1 MRVKGILCGK
11 GLRRSRGARL
21 EINRCENLGVVRPD
35 YSLIA
40 RMIASTLCQ
49 TGAEFPCPY
58 VPGRAAR
65 FSGFDCDRPLPE
77 GLYDS
82 LMQVN
87 FRRNGS
93 VVYRPDCQGC
103 ADCRMIRI
111 PVGGFE
117 LNRAQR
123 RCLKRNQDV
132 IPTLEPARPTDEK
145 HRLYQRYL
153 GARHASASPDE
164 DAMDGSREEFESFLY
179 SSCVTTED
187 VVFRDS
193 SGKLL
198 AVSVVDR
205 EPRSLSAVY
214 CYFDPEESIRRSLG
228 TFNILAL
235 VEEAQRRGLD
245 YVYLGY
251 WLGDSK
257 KMSYKAAFRPAEV
270 WSPMLGFVPPERNP

>member
-1 MRVKGILCGK
+1 M
-11 GLRRSRGARL
+11 
-21 EINRCENLGVVRPD
+21 RPD

-58 VPGRAAR
+58 VRGRIAR

-93 VVYRPDCQGC
+93 VVYRPSCRNC
-103 ADCRMIRI
+103 SDCRMIRI
-111 PVGGFE
+111 PVDAFQPGRSQE
-117 LNRAQR
+117 
-123 RCLKRNQDV
+123 RCRKRNRDLSV
-132 IPTLEPARPTDEK
+132 TIEPAVPTDEK
-145 HRLYQRYL
+145 HALYERYL
-153 GARHASASPDE
+153 DARHSSEAPDD
-164 DAMDGSREEFESFLY
+164 DAMDGSRDEFESFLY
-179 SSCVTTED
+179 TSCVNTED
-187 VVFRDS
+187 IVFRS
-193 SGKLL
+193 PEGRLL

-214 CYFDPEESIRRSLG
+214 CYYDPEESARRSLG
-228 TFNILAL
+228 TFNILTL
-235 VEEAQRRGLD
+235 VAEARRRELE

-251 WLGDSK
+251 WLGDSR
-257 KMSYKAAFRPAEV
+257 KMSYKAGFRPSEI
-270 WSPMLGFVPPERNP
+270 WSPVLGFVSSTEES

>member
-1 MRVKGILCGK
+1 MRT
-11 GLRRSRGARL
+11 
-21 EINRCENLGVVRPD
+21 D

-49 TGAEFPCPY
+49 TGDEFPCPY
-58 VPGRAAR
+58 VPGRGAR

-93 VVYRPDCQGC
+93 VVYRPDCRGC
-103 ADCRMIRI
+103 SDCRMIRI
-111 PVGGFE
+111 PTLDLE
-117 LNRAQR
+117 LNRAQK

-132 IPTLEPARPTDEK
+132 LVGVEPAVPTDEK
-145 HRLYQRYL
+145 HALYQRYL
-153 GARHASASPDE
+153 EARHASESADH

-187 VVFRDS
+187 IVFRDTA
-193 SGKLL
+193 GKLL

-214 CYFDPEESIRRSLG
+214 CYYNPQESVRRSLG
-228 TFNILAL
+228 TFNVLTL
-235 VEEAQRRGLD
+235 VLEARRRKLD

-257 KMSYKAAFRPAEV
+257 KMSYKSAFRPSEI
-270 WSPMLGFVPPERNP
+270 WSPVLGFVSAAEGTPIRPPPGRDKGRDETTETAG

>member
-1 MRVKGILCGK
+1 M
-11 GLRRSRGARL
+11 
-21 EINRCENLGVVRPD
+21 RPD

-58 VPGRAAR
+58 VKGREAR

-93 VVYRPDCQGC
+93 VVYRPDCRNC

-111 PVGGFE
+111 PVDAFRT
-117 LNRAQR
+117 NRSQE
-123 RCLKRNQDV
+123 RCLQRNRDV
-132 IPTLEPARPTDEK
+132 VVSLETASPSDEK
-145 HRLYQRYL
+145 HALYRRYL
-153 GARHASASPDE
+153 DARHSSESPDD
-164 DAMDGSREEFESFLY
+164 DAMDGSREEFEGFLY
-179 SSCVTTED
+179 TSCVTTED
-187 VVFRDS
+187 LVFRDAE
-193 SGKLL
+193 GRLL

-205 EPRSLSAVY
+205 EPKSLSAVY
-214 CYFDPEESIRRSLG
+214 CYYDPVESARRSLG
-228 TFNILAL
+228 TFNILTL
-235 VEEAQRRGLD
+235 VSEARRRGLD

-251 WLGDSK
+251 WLGDSR
-257 KMSYKAAFRPAEV
+257 KMNYKAAFRPSEV
-270 WSPMLGFVPPERNP
+270 WSPVAGFEPGADEGARTKTRR

>member
-1 MRVKGILCGK
+1 MRQ
-11 GLRRSRGARL
+11 
-21 EINRCENLGVVRPD
+21 D

-49 TGAEFPCPY
+49 TGAEFSCPY
-58 VPGRAAR
+58 VRGRAAR

-103 ADCRMIRI
+103 SDCRMIRI
-111 PVGGFE
+111 PVNGFS
-117 LNRAQR
+117 LNRSQR
-123 RCLKRNQDV
+123 RCVKKNRDV
-132 IPTLEPARPTDEK
+132 GISVEPARPTDEK
-145 HRLYQRYL
+145 HALYRTYL
-153 GARHASASPDE
+153 EARHASESPDD

-179 SSCVTTED
+179 TSCVNTED
-187 VVFRDS
+187 VVFRDP

-214 CYFDPEESIRRSLG
+214 CYYDPQESARRSLG
-228 TFNILAL
+228 TFNVLTLIA
-235 VEEAQRRGLD
+235 EGHRRGLD

-257 KMSYKAAFRPAEV
+257 KMNYKAAFQPSEV
-270 WSPMLGFVPPERNP
+270 WSPVIGFVSATGATEQKAVRR

>member
-1 MRVKGILCGK
+1 M
-11 GLRRSRGARL
+11 
-21 EINRCENLGVVRPD
+21 RPD

-49 TGAEFPCPY
+49 TGAEFACPY

-93 VVYRPDCQGC
+93 VVYRPDCRGC
-103 ADCRMIRI
+103 SDCRMIRL
-111 PVGGFE
+111 PVRGLQ
-117 LNRAQR
+117 LNRSQR
-123 RCLKRNQDV
+123 RCLSRNQDLT
-132 IPTLEPARPTDEK
+132 ISIEPARPTDEK
-145 HRLYQRYL
+145 HALYARYL
-153 GARHASASPDE
+153 AARHTTPLGEE
-164 DAMDGSREEFESFLY
+164 DAMDGSREEFEGFLY
-179 SSCVTTED
+179 ASCVTTED
-187 VVFRDS
+187 LLFRDP
-193 SGKLL
+193 GGALL

-214 CYFDPEESIRRSLG
+214 CYFDPTESARRSLG
-228 TFNILAL
+228 IFNILTLLGVAASR
-235 VEEAQRRGLD
+235 ELD

-251 WLGDSK
+251 WLEDSR
-257 KMSYKAAFRPAEV
+257 KMNYKAAFRPAEI
-270 WSPMLGFVPPERNP
+270 WSPVIGFGRPRGAGREGRGRSGPRRLGRE

>member
-1 MRVKGILCGK
+1 M
-11 GLRRSRGARL
+11 
-21 EINRCENLGVVRPD
+21 RPD

-49 TGAEFPCPY
+49 TGAEFSCPY
-58 VPGRAAR
+58 VRGRTAR

-93 VVYRPDCQGC
+93 VVYRPDCRNC
-103 ADCRMIRI
+103 SDCRMIRL
-111 PVGGFE
+111 PVDAFQPSRSQE
-117 LNRAQR
+117 
-123 RCLKRNQDV
+123 RCLKRNLDV
-132 IPTLEPARPTDEK
+132 TLSIELAQATDEK
-145 HRLYQRYL
+145 HALYEKYL
-153 GARHASASPDE
+153 AARHSSELADE

-179 SSCVTTED
+179 TSCVNTED
-187 VVFRDS
+187 LVFRDRE
-193 SGKLL
+193 GKLL

-214 CYFDPEESIRRSLG
+214 CYYDPAESARRSLG
-228 TFNILAL
+228 TFNILTL
-235 VEEAQRRGLD
+235 VEEARRRELE

-251 WLGDSK
+251 WLGGSR
-257 KMSYKAAFRPAEV
+257 KMRYKAAFRPSEI
-270 WSPMLGFVPPERNP
+270 WSPVLGFVSSPGDSQIP